1 MEIII
6 IVFDGDISLESI
18 INHIQAMPNEHWY
31 SDVLHRHQ
39 IKSYDKSW
47 LSRKKN
53 RLKGIKPPGTC
64 KFTKG

>member
-31 SDVLHRHQ
+31 SDVFHRHQ

-47 LSRKKN
+47 LSRKKKSFKRN
-53 RLKGIKPPGTC
+53 
-64 KFTKG
+64 